1 MLIFENIR
9 EGTNFKKQGKAK
21 EKECNS
27 EKDGFEVFVFF
38 PAYFECSCF
47 SSWSISLKIWAKV
60 RSSVARKNFPWEVSA
75 MLRSVLSSTGS
86 RLG

>member
-47 SSWSISLKIWAKV
+47 FELVDFFENLGEGLFVCCPEK
-60 RSSVARKNFPWEVSA
+60 FPIGGFCHA
-75 MLRSVLSSTGS
+75 A
-86 RLG
+86 